1 MWAKPNNSW
10 NGNGWF
16 IGWTTGE
23 SMALVTDGRNMAVQK
38 ASADTLLPLNE
49 WTNITGVF
57 DGETGDMI
65 LYQDGVSFASAQ
77 VTGASIT
84 KSTLTDI

>member
-1 MWAKPNNSW
+1 
-10 NGNGWF
+10 
-16 IGWTTGE
+16 
-23 SMALVTDGRNMAVQK
+23 MALVTDGRNMAVQK

-77 VTGASIT
+77 VAGASIT
-84 KSTLTDI
+84 KSTLTDILIGKSGYGAVGIGCYADDFKDL